1 MKKFGKKER
10 VLAGILVAALAA
22 LALAVGV
29 KSYQRN
35 HTKVEAKTPSAKNT
49 EVEKSEL
56 TFDFDAYEY
65 AKAYPELSREFCDN
79 SMPNKAAERA
89 TGAGFS
95 DALSTPFSVTHGTK
109 DGEKYS
115 DEELSVMSK
124 EFRQEVLTNPVYT
137 HAVLTALTSMNLSD
151 GTPITQVNPWMTER
165 LTEYSE
171 SMKNGAG
178 NQDYLREE
186 NGTLYANDRQV
197 KVGVATLWLLD
208 RFVNQKV
215 QLVTTNHHYP
225 LSLTNTDSAK
235 LTTFERA
242 DYEFTRDALV
252 LVYKNK
258 AGTEIFKIGINVHD
272 KRPELIVT
280 KKIPKEKTKES
291 KPRPKKPIPK
301 PKPKKPI
308 PKPKPQPSTEP
319 GDKPIPNP
327 QPGHGGGEK
336 PKEPQPEPK
345 KDFVKDPA
353 KDPVNNGGAKIG
365 GGNTTV
371 GTDAFEPTDPAVR
384 TDGGHEKPANVKPET
399 PTPDQSHQ
407 NVETQKTDEI
417 KMNYETEAQRNDNFT
432 NNKGETINHG
442 VDNSGKSLQ
451 KDDYVGFVGSDDDE
465 PK

>member
-35 HTKVEAKTPSAKNT
+35 HTKVEAKTPSAKD
-49 EVEKSEL
+49 VEAEKAEL
-56 TFDFDAYEY
+56 TFDFDNYEY
-65 AKAYPELSREFCDN
+65 EKAYPELSREFCDN
-79 SMPNKAAERA
+79 SLPNKAAERVA
-89 TGAGFS
+89 AAGFS
-95 DALSTPFSVTHGTK
+95 DALSTPFSVTHGAK

-115 DEELSVMSK
+115 DEELSVMTK

-151 GTPITQVNPWMTER
+151 GTPITQVNPWITDS
-165 LTEYSE
+165 LNAYSE
-171 SMKNGAG
+171 SMKNGTG

-186 NGTLYANDRQV
+186 NGTLYANDRQI

-225 LSLTNTDSAK
+225 LSLANTDSAK

-242 DYEFTRDALV
+242 DYEFTRDAMV
-252 LVYKNK
+252 LAYVNK
-258 AGTEIFKIGINVHD
+258 AGTEVFKIGINVHD
-272 KRPELIVT
+272 KRPELIVA
-280 KKIPKEKTKES
+280 KKIPKEKTKKS
-291 KPRPKKPIPK
+291 KLRPKKITPK
-301 PKPKKPI
+301 PI
-308 PKPKPQPSTEP
+308 TKPKPQPNTEP
-319 GDKPIPNP
+319 EDKPTPNP

-384 TDGGHEKPANVKPET
+384 TDGGHEKPANVRPET
-399 PTPDQSHQ
+399 PAPDAAHKD
-407 NVETQKTDEI
+407 VGTVKTDEN
-417 KMNYETEAQRNDNFT
+417 KVSYETHESQKTQWEYKEKEGEASKKVEYDGNKTEDT
-432 NNKGETINHG
+432 NKNG
-442 VDNSGKSLQ
+442 
-451 KDDYVGFVGSDDDE
+451 DE
-465 PK
+465 MSAPE

>member
-10 VLAGILVAALAA
+10 VLTGILVAALVV

-79 SMPNKAAERA
+79 SMPNKAAERVA
-89 TGAGFS
+89 GSGFS

-109 DGEKYS
+109 DGEKYNE
-115 DEELSVMSK
+115 DEVSIMGN
-124 EFRQEVLTNPVYT
+124 EFRQEVLASTPVT
-137 HAVLTALTSMNLSD
+137 QSLLAAFENVVLSD
-151 GTPITQVNPWMTER
+151 GTRLTQINPWIIKSR
-165 LTEYSE
+165 SEYLRFME
-171 SMKNGAG
+171 EGTG
-178 NQDYLREE
+178 NQNYLREE
-186 NGTLYANDRQV
+186 GGKLYINDRQL
-197 KVGVATLWLLD
+197 KDGVAALWLYD
-208 RFVNQKV
+208 RLINQGV

-225 LSLTNTDSAK
+225 LSLANTDSAK
-235 LTTFERA
+235 LTTFTEA
-242 DYEFTRDALV
+242 HYEFTRDALV
-252 LVYKNK
+252 LAYVNK

-272 KRPELIVT
+272 KRPELIVN
-280 KKIPKEKTKES
+280 KKVPKEKTKS
-291 KPRPKKPIPK
+291 KPKPKKPIPK

-308 PKPKPQPSTEP
+308 PKPEIHPSTDPEA
-319 GDKPIPNP
+319 KPSPNP
-327 QPGHGGGEK
+327 QPGHGDGEK

-371 GTDAFEPTDPAVR
+371 GTDVFEPTDPAVR

-399 PTPDQSHQ
+399 PAPDAAHKD
-407 NVETQKTDEI
+407 VGTVKTDEN
-417 KMNYETEAQRNDNFT
+417 KVSYETHESQKTQWEYKEKEGEASKKVEYDGNKTEDT
-432 NNKGETINHG
+432 NKNG
-442 VDNSGKSLQ
+442 
-451 KDDYVGFVGSDDDE
+451 DE
-465 PK
+465 MSAPE

>member
-10 VLAGILVAALAA
+10 VLVGILVAALAA

-35 HTKVEAKTPSAKNT
+35 HTKVEAKTPSAKNA
-49 EVEKSEL
+49 ESEKSEL
-56 TFDFDAYEY
+56 TFDFDTYEY

-79 SMPNKAAERA
+79 SMPNKAAERVA
-89 TGAGFS
+89 GAGFS

-272 KRPELIVT
+272 KRPELIVN
-280 KKIPKEKTKES
+280 KKVPKEKTKS
-291 KPRPKKPIPK
+291 K

-319 GDKPIPNP
+319 EDKPTPNP
-327 QPGHGGGEK
+327 HPGHGGGEK
-336 PKEPQPEPK
+336 PKEPQPETK

-353 KDPVNNGGAKIG
+353 KDSVNNGGAKIG
-365 GGNTTV
+365 GSNTTV
-371 GTDAFEPTDPAVR
+371 GTDVFEPTDPAVR

-399 PTPDQSHQ
+399 PAPDAAHKD
-407 NVETQKTDEI
+407 VGTVKTDEN
-417 KMNYETEAQRNDNFT
+417 KVSYETHESQKTQWEYKEKEGEASKKVEYDGNKTEDT
-432 NNKGETINHG
+432 NKNG
-442 VDNSGKSLQ
+442 
-451 KDDYVGFVGSDDDE
+451 DE
-465 PK
+465 MSAPE